1 MNDRAMRFKA
11 EAFDHKLH
19 TRLSAL
25 GDREIVQVTLPRLV
39 FMAGR
44 DDPKAVAEQ
53 ISTIRTIRAG
63 RDAWQAIGKAES
75 FEAWRSIGAALAI
88 GKAHALRVTG
98 ANRAAGQHYC
108 REFGKWVREY
118 GFDRMPKSTR
128 SVAIL
133 LHENATAIE
142 EWRATLPERQRRRL
156 IHPLSNCLQDLKREA
171 MRAWRRFVSLA
182 RLLPPD
188 QAAPLWQCVV
198 TEASVANVRNPPK
211 ADARG
216 LITVRRTYA
225 NLLEQAI
232 NCDDGDR
239 AAKII
244 QHALGIENDDLV
256 KYCFPKT
263 WPEDREERAHIIG
276 YWLESEARFLA

>member
-1 MNDRAMRFKA
+1 MSELRAMRLKV
-11 EAFDHKLH
+11 ETFDHKLH
-19 TRLSAL
+19 TRFNPL
-25 GDREIVQVTLPRLV
+25 GDRDTVSVTLPRLI

-44 DDPKAVAEQ
+44 DDPQVVAAQ
-53 ISTIRTIRAG
+53 ISTLRTIRAG

-108 REFGKWVREY
+108 REFGKWVRKY
-118 GFDRMPKSTR
+118 GFDLMPKSTR

-142 EWRATLPERQRRRL
+142 QWRATLSERQRRRL
-156 IHPLSNCLQDLKREA
+156 VHPLSNVRAWRASTVNGNGKCLQDLKREA
-171 MRAWRRFVSLA
+171 MRAWRRFVSCA

-198 TEASVANVRNPPK
+198 TEAREYQCPQYLQK
-211 ADARG
+211 
-216 LITVRRTYA
+216 RT
-225 NLLEQAI
+225 QA
-232 NCDDGDR
+232 
-239 AAKII
+239 
-244 QHALGIENDDLV
+244 V
-256 KYCFPKT
+256 
-263 WPEDREERAHIIG
+263 
-276 YWLESEARFLA
+276 

>member
-1 MNDRAMRFKA
+1 MNERAMRFKV
-11 EAFDHKLH
+11 ETFDHKLH

-25 GDREIVQVTLPRLV
+25 DEREIVSVTLPRLV

-44 DDPKAVAEQ
+44 DDPKTVADQ
-53 ISTIRTIRAG
+53 ISTMRTIRAG

-108 REFGKWVREY
+108 REFGKWVRKY
-118 GFDRMPKSTR
+118 GFDQMPKSSR

-156 IHPLSNCLQDLKREA
+156 VHPLSNVRAWRASTVNGNGKCLQDLKREA
-171 MRAWRRFVSLA
+171 KRAWRRFVSCV
-182 RLLPPD
+182 RLLPED
-188 QAAPLWQCVV
+188 QAAPLWQAV
-198 TEASVANVRNPPK
+198 S
-211 ADARG
+211 ADTQLA
-216 LITVRRTYA
+216 ITP
-225 NLLEQAI
+225 
-232 NCDDGDR
+232 R
-239 AAKII
+239 ATKP
-244 QHALGIENDDLV
+244 QRPV
-256 KYCFPKT
+256 SP
-263 WPEDREERAHIIG
+263 
-276 YWLESEARFLA
+276 

>member
-1 MNDRAMRFKA
+1 MGFRLETLDRKLVTRFNP
-11 EAFDHKLH
+11 
-19 TRLSAL
+19 L
-25 GDREIVQVTLPRLV
+25 GDCEIVPVTLPRLM

-53 ISTIRTIRAG
+53 ISTMRAIRAG
-63 RDAWQAIGKAES
+63 RDAWQAIGKAQS

-108 REFGKWVREY
+108 REFGKWMKKY
-118 GFDRMPKSTR
+118 GFAQMPKSTR

-156 IHPLSNCLQDLKREA
+156 IHPLSNVRAWQASTINGNGKCLQDLKREA
-171 MRAWRRFVSLA
+171 MRAWRRLVNCA

-188 QAAPLWQCVV
+188 QAALLWQRVV
-198 TEASVANVRNPPK
+198 TEAASSSLRCTAG
-211 ADARG
+211 A
-216 LITVRRTYA
+216 T
-225 NLLEQAI
+225 
-232 NCDDGDR
+232 
-239 AAKII
+239 
-244 QHALGIENDDLV
+244 HAS
-256 KYCFPKT
+256 P
-263 WPEDREERAHIIG
+263 
-276 YWLESEARFLA
+276 